1 MLIYGYEVV
10 QVDLKLNN
18 MINLEL
24 VKTELENEGYLPV
37 IHKINNKEIL
47 FFSLEDENKSPL
59 MNTVS
64 NIVFEKGIITLTY
77 FVKLVD
83 VQKDFKTIEELLKFV
98 RQVFP
103 IED

>member
-1 MLIYGYEVV
+1 
-10 QVDLKLNN
+10 

-24 VKTELENEGYLPV
+24 IKGELESEGYFPV
-37 IHKINNKEIL
+37 IHKIKNKEIL
-47 FFSLEDENKSPL
+47 FFSLEDENKNPL

-64 NIVFEKGIITLTY
+64 NIVFENGLITLTY

-83 VQKDFKTIEELLKFV
+83 VQKEFKTVEELLKFV

-103 IED
+103 LEE

>member
-1 MLIYGYEVV
+1 
-10 QVDLKLNN
+10 

-24 VKTELENEGYLPV
+24 IKTELESEGYFPV
-37 IHKINNKEIL
+37 IHKIKDKEIL
-47 FFSLEDENKSPL
+47 FFSLEDENKNPL

-64 NIVFEKGIITLTY
+64 NIVFENGLITLTY

-83 VQKDFKTIEELLKFV
+83 VQKEFKTVEELLKFV

-103 IED
+103 LE

>member
-1 MLIYGYEVV
+1 MLGYEEVL
-10 QVDLKLNN
+10 VDLKLNN

-24 VKTELENEGYLPV
+24 IKGELESEGYFPV
-37 IHKINNKEIL
+37 IHKIKDKEIL
-47 FFSLEDENKSPL
+47 FFSLEDENRNSL

-64 NIVFEKGIITLTY
+64 NIVFENGLIILTY

-83 VQKDFKTIEELLKFV
+83 VQKEFKTVEELIKFV

-103 IED
+103 LEE

>member
-1 MLIYGYEVV
+1 
-10 QVDLKLNN
+10 
-18 MINLEL
+18 MISLEL
-24 VKTELENEGYLPV
+24 IKEELESEGYAPV
-37 IHKINNKEIL
+37 IHKIKDKEIL
-47 FFSLEDENKSPL
+47 FFSLEDENRNPL

-64 NIVFEKGIITLTY
+64 NIIFENGIITLTY

-83 VQKDFKTIEELLKFV
+83 VKKEFKTIEELMKFV

>member
-1 MLIYGYEVV
+1 
-10 QVDLKLNN
+10 

-24 VKTELENEGYLPV
+24 IKTGLENEGYFPV
-37 IHKINNKEIL
+37 IHKIKNKEIL
-47 FFSLEDENKSPL
+47 FFSLEDENKNPL

-64 NIVFEKGIITLTY
+64 NIVFENGLITLTY

-83 VQKDFKTIEELLKFV
+83 VQKEFKTIEKLLKFV
-98 RQVFP
+98 RQIFP